1 MDDNQFPVTT
11 PVKSDSNTIA
21 ALTWVGG
28 IFFGF
33 IPSLIVFLL
42 KKDDPFVLEHAK
54 EALNWSITVM
64 IGYAIIAVLTVIL
77 VGFLGIFLLGLANV
91 VFCIIAA
98 ITASKGEAY
107 RLPYVL
113 RLIK

>member
-21 ALTWVGG
+21 ALTWVGS

-33 IPSLIVFLL
+33 IPALIVFLL

-64 IGYAIIAVLTVIL
+64 IGYAISAVLTVIL

-107 RLPYVL
+107 RLPYVF

>member
-1 MDDNQFPVTT
+1 MDEKQLPVVN
-11 PVKSDSNTIA
+11 PAKSDSNTIA
-21 ALTWVGG
+21 ALTWVGS

-33 IPSLIVFLL
+33 IPALLVFLL
-42 KKDDPFVLEHAK
+42 KKEDPFVQEHAK

-64 IGYAIIAVLTVIL
+64 VGYAISGILTVIL
-77 VGFLGIFLLGLANV
+77 IGFLAMFILGVANV
-91 VFCIIAA
+91 IFCIIAA
-98 ITASKGEAY
+98 IRASRGESY